1 MTEKQRR
8 FRMCIAWTCMVLW
21 GIFAILLSRQDG
33 DVTLSLSYTISER
46 IVAFLT
52 WLHID
57 VPTEFVNVCIR
68 KLAHIV
74 IYFCLGIFL
83 YTALAYTLQRSAK
96 FSFLLAVAFCF
107 LASVLDEFQKTA
119 IPGRHC
125 DADDILLNGLA
136 GLLGIA
142 CRYFFCIHI
151 KHK

>member
-8 FRMCIAWTCMVLW
+8 FRMYIAWTCIVLW

-33 DVTLSLSYTISER
+33 DVTLSLSYTVSEQ

-57 VPTEFVNVCIR
+57 ISTEFVNVCLR

-83 YTALAYTLQRSAK
+83 YTALAYTNRRGAK

-107 LASVLDEFQKTA
+107 LVSILDEYQKTA

-125 DADDILLNGLA
+125 DADEILLNGLS
-136 GLLGIA
+136 GLFGIA
-142 CRYFFCIHI
+142 CRYFFCTHI
-151 KHK
+151 K